1 MARRVAAKLYLPV
14 DMKYSARVFVEM
26 SADGPGVLV
35 APAGL
40 FFSGRIKGGVP
51 CRYQARVPTR
61 PLQSFPVHV
70 EKKTV
75 GESYAVG

>member
-1 MARRVAAKLYLPV
+1 MMARRVAAKLYLPV

-40 FFSGRIKGGVP
+40 FFSEDDSGG
-51 CRYQARVPTR
+51 CLFA
-61 PLQSFPVHV
+61 L
-70 EKKTV
+70 
-75 GESYAVG
+75 